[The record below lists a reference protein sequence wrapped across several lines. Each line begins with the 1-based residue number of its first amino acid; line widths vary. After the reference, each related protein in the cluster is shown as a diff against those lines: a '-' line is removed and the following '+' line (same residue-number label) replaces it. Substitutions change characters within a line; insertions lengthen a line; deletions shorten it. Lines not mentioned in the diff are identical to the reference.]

1 MQPRPVLLIPIQS
14 FSLPNPDI
22 TINTALIQGGCPG
35 VTMQKLKDNDFI
47 DLYIGQDYVE
57 IKGLKG
63 ASSFL
68 SDVPDYLSEDVNNL
82 KQICIE
88 RFNETSNTEFSVF
101 HDTRLYR
108 VTITLFSGINL
119 IIRQTPE
126 CVLPVDRIPLSS
138 ALRMSIEVP
147 HITGLFL
154 IAGAM
159 GSGKTTSAAAILSRR
174 IAFTGN
180 LGVSIEDPIET
191 VLMGRHGEGRCIQ
204 LEVSGEET
212 YASATKKAF
221 RMGAS
226 SFLLGEIRDGATA
239 HEVLKAS
246 LSMFVVS
253 TIHAS
258 SVQEAIER
266 YIMFCEE
273 FNAGAR
279 NHVASTLYVVA
290 HQVMNT
296 VSADNLISRRSVEIS
311 GFNLR
316 HATCADTIR
325 AKISAGNLKSLSDQF
340 KSIAYDFP
348 GSNK

>member
-1 MQPRPVLLIPIQS
+1 MQY
-14 FSLPNPDI
+14 
-22 TINTALIQGGCPG
+22 
-35 VTMQKLKDNDFI
+35 LKDNDFI
-47 DLYIGQDYVE
+47 DLYIGKDYAE
-57 IKGLKG
+57 IKGLRG
-63 ASSFL
+63 AYAFL
-68 SDVPDYLSEDVNNL
+68 SAIPDYLDEDVKKL
-82 KQICIE
+82 KKCCEQQYE
-88 RFNETSNTEFSVF
+88 NSGNTEFSIF
-101 HDTRLYR
+101 YDDRLYR
-108 VTITLFSGINL
+108 VTITLFTGLNL

-126 CVLPVDRIPLSS
+126 SVFPIDRLPLNS
-138 ALRMSIEVP
+138 ALRMSIDTP
-147 HITGLFL
+147 YITGLFL

-159 GSGKTTSAAAILSRR
+159 GSGKTTTAASVLSRR
-174 IAFTGN
+174 IAVTGN

-204 LEVSGEET
+204 LEVSGGET

-221 RMGAS
+221 RMGANA
-226 SFLLGEIRDGATA
+226 FLLGEIRDGATA

-273 FNAGAR
+273 FNSGAK

-296 VSADNLISRRSVEIS
+296 ISSEKRIVRRSVEIS

-316 HATCADTIR
+316 HATSADTIR
-325 AKISAGNLKSLSDQF
+325 AKIAAGNLKSLSDQF
-340 KSIAYDFP
+340 NSIAYDFP
-348 GSNK
+348 EHSN

>member
-1 MQPRPVLLIPIQS
+1 MA
-14 FSLPNPDI
+14 SL
-22 TINTALIQGGCPG
+22 
-35 VTMQKLKDNDFI
+35 KENDFV
-47 DLYIGQDYVE
+47 DLYIGEGYAE

-63 ASSFL
+63 ANAFL
-68 SDVPDYLSEDVNNL
+68 SVIPDYLMEDTKKL
-82 KQICIE
+82 KECCEQQYKD
-88 RFNETSNTEFSVF
+88 TGNTEFSIF
-101 HDTRLYR
+101 YDDRLYR
-108 VTITLFSGINL
+108 VTITLFTGLNL

-126 CVLPVDRIPLSS
+126 SIYPIEQLPLSS
-138 ALRMSIEVP
+138 ALRMSIDTP
-147 HITGLFL
+147 HVTGLFL

-159 GSGKTTSAAAILSRR
+159 GSGKTTTAASVLSRR
-174 IAFTGN
+174 VSVTGH

-204 LEVSGEET
+204 LEVSGGET

-221 RMGAS
+221 RMGANA
-226 SFLLGEIRDGATA
+226 FLLGEIRDGATA

-273 FNAGAR
+273 FNVGAR
-279 NHVASTLYVVA
+279 NHVANTLYVVV

-296 VSADNLISRRSVEIS
+296 ISREKHIVRRSVEIS

-316 HATCADTIR
+316 FATTADTIR
-325 AKISAGNLKSLSDQF
+325 AKIVAGNLKSLSDQF
-340 KSIAYDFP
+340 NSMAYDFP
-348 GSNK
+348 EQIK